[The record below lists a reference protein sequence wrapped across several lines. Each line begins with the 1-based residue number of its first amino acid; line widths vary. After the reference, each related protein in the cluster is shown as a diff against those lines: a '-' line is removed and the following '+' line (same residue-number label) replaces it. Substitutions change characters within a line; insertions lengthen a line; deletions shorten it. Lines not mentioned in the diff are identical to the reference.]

1 MKGIVLAG
9 GAGTRLHPMTRVVSK
24 QLLPVYDKP
33 MIFYP
38 LATLMIAGIRDILII
53 TTPEDSERFQTLLGD
68 GSAWGISLT
77 YVTQP
82 KPEGLAQ
89 AFTLGRDFIGADPC
103 ALILGDN
110 LFYADGLAAR
120 MQSIAADPSGATIF
134 IHHVRD
140 PERYGVAE
148 LDANGRVVGIEEKPR
163 EPKSNYAVT
172 GLYFYDNDVVRIAS
186 SLKKSARGEYE
197 ITDVNRAYLDAG
209 KLRAQVLGRGAAW
222 LDTGTPESL
231 HEASAFI
238 QTIEQ
243 RQGLKIG
250 CPEEVAWHM
259 GFISGDELARL
270 ANGMKNS
277 YGAYLLEQLERGA
290 LD

>member
-259 GFISGDELARL
+259 GFISSDELARL

>member
-1 MKGIVLAG
+1 
-9 GAGTRLHPMTRVVSK
+9 
-24 QLLPVYDKP
+24 
-33 MIFYP
+33 
-38 LATLMIAGIRDILII
+38 
-53 TTPEDSERFQTLLGD
+53 
-68 GSAWGISLT
+68 
-77 YVTQP
+77 
-82 KPEGLAQ
+82 
-89 AFTLGRDFIGADPC
+89 
-103 ALILGDN
+103 
-110 LFYADGLAAR
+110 
-120 MQSIAADPSGATIF
+120 
-134 IHHVRD
+134 
-140 PERYGVAE
+140 
-148 LDANGRVVGIEEKPR
+148 
-163 EPKSNYAVT
+163 VT

-186 SLKKSARGEYE
+186 SLAKSARGEYE

-250 CPEEVAWHM
+250 CPEEVAWQM

-270 ANGMKNS
+270 ASGMKNS